1 MPNNPAKCEVLI
13 KQYLRSILDISAD
26 WLLQLTRNLEVW
38 SQDFSFDEKRWQF
51 ISNCKATWTQWPE
64 DWWIQQW
71 YFPHLGTRKKTPIVN
86 QSWIENMISTR
97 SYYPTHF
104 SPVHFA
110 MVLPLKRSANLEL
123 VAPVEIYVEPRNKH
137 RYPHDWRYPPPA
149 RTKRSQKWIYFTSGI
164 RN

>member
-13 KQYLRSILDISAD
+13 KQYLRSILNISAD

-51 ISNCKATWTQWPE
+51 ISNCKTTWTQWPE

-71 YFPHLGTRKKTPIVN
+71 YFPHLGTRKNTNRKSIMSRKHDQYTFLL
-86 QSWIENMISTR
+86 SR
-97 SYYPTHF
+97 AF
-104 SPVHFA
+104 PVHFA
-110 MVLPLKRSANLEL
+110 MVLSLKRSANLEL